1 MIRNLPGREKG
12 EGTESSLSRK
22 VRGELWDRA
31 SFSAPCTHVCSLSG
45 AHMGTRSPV
54 WNRKR
59 GQIVRSWLYQI
70 SRLDLT

>member
-22 VRGELWDRA
+22 VHGELWDGA
-31 SFSAPCTHVCSLSG
+31 TLSG
-45 AHMGTRSPV
+45 AHMGPRSPG

-70 SRLDLT
+70 SSLDLT